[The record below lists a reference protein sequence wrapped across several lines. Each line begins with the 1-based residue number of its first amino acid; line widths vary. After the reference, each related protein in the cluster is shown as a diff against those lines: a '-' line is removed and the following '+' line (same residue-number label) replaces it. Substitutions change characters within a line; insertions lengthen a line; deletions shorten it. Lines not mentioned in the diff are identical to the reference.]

1 MFSNDN
7 YVLLIAAAG
16 AVAGIF
22 AFFNIIKNFIQK
34 YTIFLFPKLFKY
46 ILNTLFDWLFG
57 WPEFFFFI

>member
-1 MFSNDN
+1 M
-7 YVLLIAAAG
+7 LLIAAAG

-46 ILNTLFDWLFG
+46 ILNTLFD
-57 WPEFFFFI
+57 